1 MAKKTRIAVLYNEPV
16 VGTDA
21 GMKYIG
27 ENGRLQEIPAP
38 GRAPKSARG
47 KTLATQALID
57 LSEIGVVE
65 EMEDIKSALN
75 SLGYRTTIFNGPS
88 HLVLK

>member
-16 VGTDA
+16 VGTEA
-21 GMKYIG
+21 GRKYIG
-27 ENGRLQEIPAP
+27 ENGQLQEGPLP
-38 GRAPKSARG
+38 RRAPKTAQGMR
-47 KTLATQALID
+47 LATQALID

-75 SLGYRTTIFNGPS
+75 ALGWQRLLFIHP
-88 HLVLK
+88 